1 MIALWMLYGIAV
13 SLALCAAAASAERG
27 LRLADRPARG
37 VWAGAVAGAVALPA
51 LAYAL
56 GPFSPISSLTERF
69 GDAAAVGSGGGRV
82 PLELVDV
89 EGGGAAAGSGPE
101 IAATLLDLAA
111 ALDGPLLILWLALS
125 AVLGGRLLLEW
136 WRGRRRRWSR
146 ARIEGRR
153 VLVAPEEG
161 PALAGVLRPEI
172 VVPEWFLELGPE
184 LRELALRHEEEH
196 REAGDPW
203 LVLVAEIARSLLP
216 WNPGIHWA
224 AGRLRRAA
232 ELDCD
237 RRLLREGADRG
248 AYGRLLVTVGRRSP
262 GPSGVRKVALG
273 EGTSDLKRR
282 ITMLRSRERDR
293 WTGLRAVGAAVV
305 ALAAVA
311 VACETPV
318 PPTADEAESTANEVE
333 TVADA
338 ESAEGTVAGRIA
350 TTGRL
355 SFDSP
360 GAPLVVLDGVIMKE
374 PPDLD
379 ALDIA
384 AVEVIKGDDAR
395 AQYGGRAAN
404 GVIQITTERGEAE
417 RPTKADEITGVVVH
431 AGEAREPTSPD
442 SAVALA
448 TGEGVATGESP
459 LVIVDGV
466 IMGRDVDM
474 EELNAM
480 EIEMVEVV
488 KGEAARALYGDRAK
502 DGLIRITTKDG
513 G

>member
-1 MIALWMLYGIAV
+1 
-13 SLALCAAAASAERG
+13 
-27 LRLADRPARG
+27 
-37 VWAGAVAGAVALPA
+37 
-51 LAYAL
+51 
-56 GPFSPISSLTERF
+56 
-69 GDAAAVGSGGGRV
+69 
-82 PLELVDV
+82 
-89 EGGGAAAGSGPE
+89 
-101 IAATLLDLAA
+101 
-111 ALDGPLLILWLALS
+111 
-125 AVLGGRLLLEW
+125 
-136 WRGRRRRWSR
+136 
-146 ARIEGRR
+146 
-153 VLVAPEEG
+153 
-161 PALAGVLRPEI
+161 
-172 VVPEWFLELGPE
+172 
-184 LRELALRHEEEH
+184 
-196 REAGDPW
+196 
-203 LVLVAEIARSLLP
+203 
-216 WNPGIHWA
+216 
-224 AGRLRRAA
+224 
-232 ELDCD
+232 
-237 RRLLREGADRG
+237 
-248 AYGRLLVTVGRRSP
+248 
-262 GPSGVRKVALG
+262 
-273 EGTSDLKRR
+273 
-282 ITMLRSRERDR
+282 MLRSREWDR
-293 WTGLRAVGAAVV
+293 WTGLRTAGAAVV

-431 AGEAREPTSPD
+431 AGEARGPTSPD

-480 EIEMVEVV
+480 VIDKIEVV